1 MSVVHKILSS
11 RMLVFR
17 SKLLLLNC
25 AQSRFEYT
33 HSADDLAAIE
43 RLRTEIHGVEY
54 RFNATELKVARDQDA
69 NLPWLYRSLIDAAK
83 LTIAT
88 LNRRRRVLEGADMFA
103 LATDTQMLEEL
114 IAKWSE
120 ALGESGAAY
129 PGSLTPA
136 FDRAAAPARRSDVTS
151 WRP

>member
-1 MSVVHKILSS
+1 MSVVRNILCS

-17 SKLLLLNC
+17 SKLLLLSC

-33 HSADDLAAIE
+33 HSGDDLEHIE
-43 RLRTEIHGVEY
+43 RLRTDIHRVES
-54 RFNATELKVARDQDA
+54 RFNATELKLARSSDP
-69 NLPWLYRSLIDAAK
+69 NLPWVYRSLIDAAK

-114 IAKWSE
+114 IAKWSQ
-120 ALGESGAAY
+120 ALGEDGAVA
-129 PGSLTPA
+129 
-136 FDRAAAPARRSDVTS
+136 
-151 WRP
+151 